1 MINALKKMVPERL
14 SLRERAFQRHSDDL
28 FISCKGNLL
37 ETFDE
42 VTGVRTLVERDDLK
56 VPTNYHDYDIDVLLK
71 TNPQLLQPNQAL
83 LQRNCMSMYDRLAY
97 EIDSFEAYQASLE
110 ALRQRDSD
118 LEQQMKDAT
127 PSSTPSSTPIPAPES
142 SPVKS

>member
-1 MINALKKMVPERL
+1 MINSLKKMVPDRL
-14 SLRERAFQRHSDDL
+14 SLRERAYQRHSDDL

-42 VTGVRTLVERDDLK
+42 LTGVRTLVERDDLK
-56 VPTNYHDYDIDVLLK
+56 VPINYHDYDIEVLLK

-97 EIDSFEAYQASLE
+97 EIDSFEAYQASVE
-110 ALRQRDSD
+110 ALRQRDAD
-118 LEQQMKDAT
+118 LERQMNDAVPTPTPTPTPEPT
-127 PSSTPSSTPIPAPES
+127 PS
-142 SPVKS
+142 KS